1 MNFGNKRLKSDVKY
15 TGNMKVKVQTS
26 AIFNTKA
33 FKSFLINFKLIT
45 DNLNN
50 KQFLLGLL

>member
-45 DNLNN
+45 DKNN